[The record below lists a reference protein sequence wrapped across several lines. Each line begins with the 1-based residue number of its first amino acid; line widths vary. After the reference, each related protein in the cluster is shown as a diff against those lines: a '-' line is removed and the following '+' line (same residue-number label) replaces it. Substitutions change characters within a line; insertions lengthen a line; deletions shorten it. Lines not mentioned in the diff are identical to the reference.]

1 MKSNNK
7 ITLLIS
13 SLGGGGAEGVC
24 VNIANKLANNGWKV
38 DLVVSNLINET
49 YLGRLSENVTL
60 IVLNVKHARYTSIP
74 LLKYIYKNRIKT
86 ILVFNHELAIILVM
100 IRIFFKLKIK
110 IISRNIS
117 IMSIKIEQLKLQN
130 FWKRNVVRPLT
141 KYFYNKIDHVINQSI
156 AMREDLISIYPKLD
170 RKSSV
175 IYNPISNYIINYANN
190 NDLNKVEKKN
200 YLLCVGRLEKV
211 KALDYAIDGFA
222 GIANKF
228 PNLRL
233 KIIGKGTMEQKLKQK
248 VIDCKIQNK
257 VDFEGFQ
264 KNIVPY
270 YLYAR
275 ATIQTSHYEG
285 YPNVLIE
292 SIAMNTPVVAFDC
305 PGGTKEIIKNG
316 INGYLVKQHS
326 VEDLKKKLLKLLS
339 NEFNY
344 KDLKMSIIN
353 NQIEHIC
360 KNYEKIIYSY
370 L

>member
-24 VNIANKLANNGWKV
+24 VSIANKFANNGWKV
-38 DLVVSNLINET
+38 DLVVSNLINEI
-49 YLGRLSENVTL
+49 YLNRLSENINLV
-60 IVLNVKHARYTSIP
+60 VLNVKHARYTSIP
-74 LLKYIYKNRIKT
+74 LLKYIYKNNVKT
-86 ILVFNHELAIILVM
+86 ILVFNHELAVILVM

-117 IMSIKIEQLKLQN
+117 ILTIKIEQLKSQN
-130 FWKRNVVRPLT
+130 FWKRNIVRPLI
-141 KYFYNKIDHVINQSI
+141 KFFYNKIDYVINQSV
-156 AMREDLISIYPKLD
+156 AMQEDLISIYPKISQN
-170 RKSSV
+170 SSV
-175 IYNPISNYIINYANN
+175 IYNPISSHIVNYANN

-200 YLLCVGRLEKV
+200 YLLCVGRLENV
-211 KALDYAIDGFA
+211 KALDYAIDGFI
-222 GIANKF
+222 GIADTF

-233 KIIGKGTMEQKLKQK
+233 KIIGKGSMEQKLKQK
-248 VIDCKIQNK
+248 VIDCKIQSK

-326 VEDLKKKLLKLLS
+326 VEDLKKK
-339 NEFNY
+339 
-344 KDLKMSIIN
+344 II
-353 NQIEHIC
+353 EVT
-360 KNYEKIIYSY
+360 

>member
-24 VNIANKLANNGWKV
+24 VSIANKFANNGWKV
-38 DLVVSNLINET
+38 DLVVSNLINEI
-49 YLGRLSENVTL
+49 YLNRLSENINLV
-60 IVLNVKHARYTSIP
+60 VLNVKHARYTSIP
-74 LLKYIYKNRIKT
+74 LLKYIYKNNVKT
-86 ILVFNHELAIILVM
+86 ILVFNHELAVILVM

-117 IMSIKIEQLKLQN
+117 ILTIKIEQLKSQN
-130 FWKRNVVRPLT
+130 FWKRNIVRPLI
-141 KYFYNKIDHVINQSI
+141 KFFYNKIDYVINQSV
-156 AMREDLISIYPKLD
+156 AMQEDLISIYPKISQN
-170 RKSSV
+170 SSV
-175 IYNPISNYIINYANN
+175 IYNPISSHIVNYANN

-200 YLLCVGRLEKV
+200 YLLCVGRLENV
-211 KALDYAIDGFA
+211 KALDYAIDGFI
-222 GIANKF
+222 GIADTF

-233 KIIGKGTMEQKLKQK
+233 KIIGKGSMEQKLKQK
-248 VIDCKIQNK
+248 VIDCKIQSK

-344 KDLKMSIIN
+344 KDLKFSIKN
-353 NQIEHIC
+353 NQIENVC
-360 KNYEKIIYSY
+360 KNYEKVIYAY